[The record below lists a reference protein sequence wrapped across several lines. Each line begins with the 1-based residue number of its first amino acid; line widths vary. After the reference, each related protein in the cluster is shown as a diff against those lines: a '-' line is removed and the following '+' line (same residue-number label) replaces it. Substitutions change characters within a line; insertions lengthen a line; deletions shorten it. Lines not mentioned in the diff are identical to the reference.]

1 MIDPGVFTTAALLV
15 MLIYQQWF
23 FLRQIQTL
31 VDKATS
37 QSFESYN
44 RALNPTPPRAKID
57 DGPSDDMGSLQE
69 FQLHQI

>member
-1 MIDPGVFTTAALLV
+1 MSDPGALIIVALLV
-15 MLIYQQWF
+15 ILVYQQWF

-44 RALNPTPPRAKID
+44 RALNPAPSRPRID
-57 DGPSDDMGSLQE
+57 EGPSEDLGALNE
-69 FQLHQI
+69 FQMHQI